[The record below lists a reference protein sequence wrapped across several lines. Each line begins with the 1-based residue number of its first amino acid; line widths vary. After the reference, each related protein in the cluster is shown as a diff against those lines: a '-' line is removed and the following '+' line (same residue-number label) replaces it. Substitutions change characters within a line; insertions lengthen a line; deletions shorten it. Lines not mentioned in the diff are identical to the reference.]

1 MVEIAP
7 KNRKGFFGSFT
18 LASAVGGLLLGSAFV
33 MMLNILL
40 PDKTM
45 YLWGWRIPFLSG
57 IFILAIGLWLRE
69 GMSES
74 PEFLRTKPVSG
85 ISPIV
90 HTFKYKKKAI
100 LRLSGIVSLATVTS
114 YIMFVWM
121 PTYLS
126 DIIKY
131 PIHNSMTL
139 NTISMG
145 IFLIAVPIAG
155 YISDYVGHRKTMII
169 ATIIVMIITLP
180 LFMLLQNGDVKSAL
194 AMQIAFAVLSGF
206 IQGPLPAL
214 MAEMFPVNIR
224 YTSIGVGYNTSVA
237 ILGGTAPAIA
247 TWLIEKTGSYTSP
260 AWYII
265 FFAVTSLLSLVFLS
279 SV

>member
-1 MVEIAP
+1 
-7 KNRKGFFGSFT
+7 
-18 LASAVGGLLLGSAFV
+18 
-33 MMLNILL
+33 
-40 PDKTM
+40 
-45 YLWGWRIPFLSG
+45 
-57 IFILAIGLWLRE
+57 
-69 GMSES
+69 MSES

-90 HTFKYKKKAI
+90 HAFKYKKKAI

-114 YIMFVWM
+114 YIMFVWI

-169 ATIIVMIITLP
+169 ATIIITIITLP
-180 LFMLLQNGDVKSAL
+180 LFMLLQNGEVKSTL
-194 AMQIAFAVLSGF
+194 AMQISFAVLSGF
-206 IQGPLPAL
+206 IQGPLLAL

-224 YTSIGVGYNTSVA
+224 YTSIAVGYNISVA
-237 ILGGTAPAIA
+237 ILGGTAPAVA

-260 AWYII
+260 AWYI
-265 FFAVTSLLSLVFLS
+265 FSLLSFLFCRLYFIVRVEKKGKAS
-279 SV
+279 MLQSCLA